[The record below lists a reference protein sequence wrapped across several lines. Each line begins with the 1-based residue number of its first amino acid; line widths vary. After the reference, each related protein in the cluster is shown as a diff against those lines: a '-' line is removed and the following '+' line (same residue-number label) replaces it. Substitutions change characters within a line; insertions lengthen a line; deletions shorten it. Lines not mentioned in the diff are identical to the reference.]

1 MLTAEQVADRFDASD
16 VAPGA
21 RNIPLV
27 GGAGG
32 GLSDTLAGQG
42 AYTYFAGGSMPLG
55 EANETIESAG
65 PSGYLLAGGAR
76 RRRGRSRRTRR
87 QQRGGRSK
95 GKSRRNSAFKLNL
108 RATIRLRSQSRMRS
122 RI

>member
-1 MLTAEQVADRFDASD
+1 MTADRVAELFDGEAVGPD
-16 VAPGA
+16 T
-21 RNIPLV
+21 RNVPLV

-32 GLSDTLAGQG
+32 GLPEYHAGPG

-55 EANETIESAG
+55 EANEVIDAAG

-76 RRRGRSRRTRR
+76 RRRGRRHSTRR
-87 QQRGGRSK
+87 RRQRGGLSK
-95 GKSRRNSAFKLNL
+95 RVGKGRRNSSFKLNL
-108 RATIRLRSQSRMRS
+108 RATIRLRSRS

>member
-1 MLTAEQVADRFDASD
+1 MKMSAERVAELFDGSV

-21 RNIPLV
+21 GRMPLV

-32 GLSDTLAGQG
+32 GLLEGMAGPG

-55 EANETIESAG
+55 EANEILDSAG

-76 RRRGRSRRTRR
+76 RRRATRR
-87 QQRGGRSK
+87 RQRGGRSK
-95 GKSRRNSAFKLNL
+95 KPRGGRRNSAFKLNL
-108 RATIRLRSQSRMRS
+108 RATIRLRSRS